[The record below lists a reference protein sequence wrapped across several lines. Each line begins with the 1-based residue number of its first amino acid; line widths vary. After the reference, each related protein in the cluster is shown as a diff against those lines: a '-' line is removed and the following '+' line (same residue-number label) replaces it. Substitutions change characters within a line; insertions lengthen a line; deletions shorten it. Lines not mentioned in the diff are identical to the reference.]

1 MIETKYGLRYHFPHS
16 IVNIIDNS
24 AYTGELPVIEA
35 SDPSLYATM
44 VVSPMPFG
52 EDGTFKTV
60 TRSDVLNVAWG
71 NSKIT
76 SSDIKKYGQQ
86 ITYPMSLISQNVPV
100 RMLRVTPEG
109 STYAFSCIVAQWYVE
124 ENDGMKQLNIR
135 FLVRDGNSEEISNIS
150 NIERYKNTDRLYNKL
165 CDIYNVTAPATEEKP
180 FIAYDASFPCTN
192 QALMICNISAGR
204 GRNYNYIANTISK
217 SSQGKNPPNVLY
229 TFTSFDT
236 LTDWEVEAYSSALVD
251 INNTRA
257 DKGPCVE
264 DVMSAREDGSSLVK
278 QYVNEACVAGVYGNW
293 RNILSEIVMN
303 NGTTLSESEKDYI
316 RQVYNATNV
325 NTFDMLFG
333 KFIATGSDDLV
344 LPRYNIIMVDP
355 NVPMLDESHRIT
367 PDAITEDLDV
377 SYAIAALADTLNG
390 TAAEDFADTS
400 LVGIKADTKAG
411 YVNIG
416 DIYFVGN
423 NANLVTGINQ
433 YSGGITS
440 ITVNLFRKYTA
451 AHTLVTGDDIEK
463 VAQISGIYSLTNS
476 TMVGQIPVPSAIA
489 TKEDVIYGV
498 YDPLN
503 NNSVKLY
510 YKPAGENPTIYEY
523 TELDLYMALVLNS
536 NGKNNSNAYANI
548 IGIKAP
554 EGATYTTATS
564 TYGAYC
570 KIGGTWLDLSGSEL
584 QVVVNGNKYVGHG
597 TGEEDNIIV
606 QANKQVYSKMPT
618 NVDVIMDIYGSE
630 YDVILTKTDG
640 QTEPTVLDKQIFR
653 FMINGTQGSVFSFAK
668 ENKEIPGDYYDQT
681 EDGEYLYNNAA
692 YLPENGGVKL
702 AGGSTGFFDEYE
714 DGKISTEVFK
724 WLYSK
729 LLVSAYRGQI
739 DTRITSSNRVSAK
752 YLFDGGHNTLI
763 GITILPYMTY
773 QLSDIAQAST
783 IYTEDE
789 KMGILLNPEILAD
802 PRITASDDIDVKTA
816 MYDLMIERVF
826 QRIPEVNRPVGDG
839 YGLSLHLDA
848 GICDAQTALL
858 MNQTFSKK
866 FTNANASWDIGG
878 YTENGVTYT
887 YTKRLV
893 DNMFAHMTTYSVNKP
908 YANEYTIFKPQS
920 FFPDIDTQDWEL
932 RELMYNSGG
941 NVWIPDTN
949 GNLKRWSQR
958 TLSNERTGT
967 SDLIQESNMRTL
979 SQFCDILQRKID
991 NSLLEYND
999 DGVIKTLEDNC
1010 NVTFS
1015 PWIGQIVK
1023 DLNIKFTRDIN
1034 IDGGEILVCN
1044 VVLRFRGLV
1053 LRSAILVNIER
1064 RTD

>member
-1 MIETKYGLRYHFPHS
+1 
-16 IVNIIDNS
+16 
-24 AYTGELPVIEA
+24 
-35 SDPSLYATM
+35 
-44 VVSPMPFG
+44 
-52 EDGTFKTV
+52 
-60 TRSDVLNVAWG
+60 
-71 NSKIT
+71 
-76 SSDIKKYGQQ
+76 
-86 ITYPMSLISQNVPV
+86 MS
-100 RMLRVTPEG
+100 
-109 STYAFSCIVAQWYVE
+109 
-124 ENDGMKQLNIR
+124 
-135 FLVRDGNSEEISNIS
+135 
-150 NIERYKNTDRLYNKL
+150 
-165 CDIYNVTAPATEEKP
+165 
-180 FIAYDASFPCTN
+180 
-192 QALMICNISAGR
+192 
-204 GRNYNYIANTISK
+204 
-217 SSQGKNPPNVLY
+217 
-229 TFTSFDT
+229 
-236 LTDWEVEAYSSALVD
+236 
-251 INNTRA
+251 
-257 DKGPCVE
+257 
-264 DVMSAREDGSSLVK
+264 
-278 QYVNEACVAGVYGNW
+278 
-293 RNILSEIVMN
+293 
-303 NGTTLSESEKDYI
+303 
-316 RQVYNATNV
+316 
-325 NTFDMLFG
+325 
-333 KFIATGSDDLV
+333 
-344 LPRYNIIMVDP
+344 
-355 NVPMLDESHRIT
+355 
-367 PDAITEDLDV
+367 
-377 SYAIAALADTLNG
+377 
-390 TAAEDFADTS
+390 
-400 LVGIKADTKAG
+400 
-411 YVNIG
+411 
-416 DIYFVGN
+416 
-423 NANLVTGINQ
+423 
-433 YSGGITS
+433 
-440 ITVNLFRKYTA
+440 
-451 AHTLVTGDDIEK
+451 
-463 VAQISGIYSLTNS
+463 
-476 TMVGQIPVPSAIA
+476 
-489 TKEDVIYGV
+489 
-498 YDPLN
+498 
-503 NNSVKLY
+503 
-510 YKPAGENPTIYEY
+510 
-523 TELDLYMALVLNS
+523 LVLNS
-536 NGKNNSNAYANI
+536 TGKNNNAYANI
-548 IGIKAP
+548 IGVKAP
-554 EGATYTTATS
+554 ADATYTTETS
-564 TYGAYC
+564 TYGAYF
-570 KIGGTWLDLSGSEL
+570 KIGGTWLDLTDTANKKHR
-584 QVVVNGNKYVGHG
+584 VVVNGNKYTGHG
-597 TGEEDNIIV
+597 TGEEDNIFV

-630 YDVILTKTDG
+630 YDVILTRTNG
-640 QTEPTVLDKQIFR
+640 AETNPSVIDKQIFR
-653 FMINGTQGSVFSFAK
+653 FMINGTQGSIWSFSK
-668 ENKEIPGDYYDQT
+668 ENKEIPGDYYDKTQ
-681 EDGEYLYNNAA
+681 DGDYIYSNAA
-692 YLPENGGVKL
+692 YIPENGGIKL

-729 LLVSAYRGQI
+729 LLVSAYRGRI

-789 KMGILLNPEILAD
+789 KMGILLNPDILAD
-802 PRITASDDIDVKTA
+802 PRITPSDDIDVKTA

-893 DNMFAHMTTYSVNKP
+893 DNMFDHMTTYSVNKP

-920 FFPDIDTQDWEL
+920 FFPDIDTQDWEI

-1023 DLNIKFTRDIN
+1023 DLSIKFVRDIN

-1044 VVLRFRGLV
+1044 VVLKFRGLV

>member
-1 MIETKYGLRYHFPHS
+1 MIETKYGLKYHFPHS

-24 AYTGELPVIEA
+24 MFSGELPVIEA

-52 EDGTFKTV
+52 EDGVFKTV

-165 CDIYNVTAPATEEKP
+165 CDIYNVTAPATDEKP
-180 FIAYDASFPCTN
+180 FIGDNTSFPCTN

-217 SSQGKNPPNVLY
+217 TSQGKNPPNVLY

-236 LTDWEVEAYSSALVD
+236 TNDWEVEAFSSALVD
-251 INNTRA
+251 INNTRT

-278 QYVNEACVAGVYGNW
+278 QYVNEACIAGVYGAW
-293 RNILSEIVMN
+293 RNILSEIITS
-303 NGTTLSESEKDYI
+303 NGTTSTESEKDYI

-325 NTFDMLFG
+325 NTFDILFG

-367 PDAITEDLDV
+367 PASTTESLNV
-377 SYAIAALADTLNG
+377 SQAIAALADTLNG
-390 TAAEDFADTS
+390 IADKSFADTS

-440 ITVNLFRKYTA
+440 ITVNLFRKYTGDQ
-451 AHTLVTGDDIEK
+451 TLVNIEGIK
-463 VAQISGIYSLTNS
+463 TVGQLSGIYSRTTITDGSN
-476 TMVGQIPVPSAIA
+476 IPPALA
-489 TKEDVIYGV
+489 TKTDVIYGI
-498 YDPLN
+498 YDPSN
-503 NNSVKLY
+503 NNGVKLY
-510 YKPAGENPTIYEY
+510 YKSTANDVYEY
-523 TELDLYMALVLNS
+523 KDLDLYMSLVLNS
-536 NGKNNSNAYANI
+536 TGKNNNAYANI
-548 IGIKAP
+548 IGVKAP
-554 EGATYTTATS
+554 ADATYTTETS
-564 TYGAYC
+564 TYGAYF
-570 KIGGTWLDLSGSEL
+570 KIGGTWLDLTDTTNKKHR
-584 QVVVNGNKYVGHG
+584 VVVNGNKYTGHG
-597 TGEEDNIIV
+597 TGEEDNIVV

-630 YDVILTKTDG
+630 YDVILTRTDE
-640 QTEPTVLDKQIFR
+640 TEPPAVIDKQIFR
-653 FMINGTQGSVFSFAK
+653 FMINGTQGSIWSFSK
-668 ENKEIPGDYYDQT
+668 ENKEIPGDYYDKTQ
-681 EDGEYLYNNAA
+681 DGDYIYSNAA
-692 YLPENGGVKL
+692 YIPENGGIKL

-729 LLVSAYRGQI
+729 LLVSAYRGRI

-893 DNMFAHMTTYSVNKP
+893 DNMFDHMTTYSVNKP

-920 FFPDIDTQDWEL
+920 FFPDIDTQDWEI

-967 SDLIQESNMRTL
+967 SDLIQESNQRTL

-1023 DLNIKFTRDIN
+1023 DLSIKFARDIN

-1044 VVLRFRGLV
+1044 VVLKFRGLI